1 MYIKVKDHQNLV
13 RDSESNAILN
23 IDTEGYYKYREE
35 RERILKV
42 KQIASQNEAL
52 KNELNELRA
61 LVNSLMDKK

>member
-13 RDSESNAILN
+13 RDSESNAIIN
-23 IDTEGYYKYREE
+23 VDTDGYYKYREE
-35 RERILKV
+35 RERILKI
-42 KQIASQNEAL
+42 KHIANQNESL

>member
-13 RDSESNAILN
+13 RDSESKAILN
-23 IDTEGYYKYREE
+23 IDTQGYYKYKEE
-35 RERILKV
+35 RERILKI

-52 KNELNELRA
+52 KNELDELRA